1 MINFFLFSESRYD
14 DEVILKGNFKDNN
27 PKHIEQ
33 YSLHKLHVSN
43 EFDRSRDFNV
53 ISSVDMFMT
62 KIQFE
67 RPFLYSTGTWV
78 QGGCDKNLTQIVPS
92 QSMYEEYG
100 QPVEKPEKRREEG
113 KFVYQIL
120 SKGALPHIKFH
131 IPGKLK
137 MCTYL

>member
-1 MINFFLFSESRYD
+1 
-14 DEVILKGNFKDNN
+14 
-27 PKHIEQ
+27 
-33 YSLHKLHVSN
+33 
-43 EFDRSRDFNV
+43 
-53 ISSVDMFMT
+53 MFMT

-78 QGGCDKNLTQIVPS
+78 QGGCEKNLTQIVPS
-92 QSMYEEYG
+92 QPMYEEYG

-137 MCTYL
+137 CIHIYGNQKKGIVQVTVHNVNSFTEFLASMSFSKSMTLSCCTD